1 MRNRLTAEGAM
12 IRGHPPGL
20 AEIEKFV
27 CSLIVYILILGQN
40 YSLKCD
46 SLINTRYMTKAS
58 NWELMELEF
67 TRNFS
72 YHLITR

>member
-27 CSLIVYILILGQN
+27 CSLDCIYLN
-40 YSLKCD
+40 SW
-46 SLINTRYMTKAS
+46 T
-58 NWELMELEF
+58 ELF
-67 TRNFS
+67 FKV
-72 YHLITR
+72 